1 MRFLRGAALTR
12 IELAVISLGIAAL
25 AAVAFLGHIRHGG
38 FYADDWSVL
47 SLVRFHGHGSV
58 LQTLAHYYGRRPGQ
72 VLFLAALDGGLGY
85 DAHLQLTLAAALLA
99 IEVICLYALL
109 REIGMVTLHAALI
122 SGLVLIFPFSDS
134 LWLWSVET
142 TATLAATLYLVG
154 VLLALRAFE
163 HRGWRSWTLHA
174 ASLALYLVALF
185 TYEWFAVIGC
195 LVGLLYVQRAGW
207 RRARARWAVDVVAII
222 AVVGVEKLVLSD
234 RVTPYKTQ
242 SLSGMAHHAGM
253 IAGAGARIVGSA
265 AIPFG
270 SPDYRVILVAL
281 GVVALVAAGTRVL
294 LPRGDPARAALARW
308 LLAGGAGLLLAAA
321 AWAIY
326 IPGIDHYSPGALG
339 TGNRVNGLAGIGVVI
354 LLYSAAMLLGTL
366 LSRASGRVSSGARIQ
381 AVASVAAF
389 GFSLFLGAGYLRRV
403 SADSALWDRS
413 AAAQRQL
420 LASMH
425 ALVPKPPARA
435 TLYVFGFRPTGAEAP
450 AFEYP
455 WELSSAIKWSYGNA
469 GLAGA
474 VVDARTKWACDARG
488 VSAATGIYAGVTRA
502 RYGEALFVDVS
513 ARRAIRVMTRSQCAR
528 PIGIKPQNLPLATAP
543 KR

>member
-1 MRFLRGAALTR
+1 MSAAAPTR
-12 IELAVISLGIAAL
+12 AELAVCSLGIAAL

-47 SLVRFHGHGSV
+47 SLVRFSGHGSV
-58 LQTLAHYYGRRPGQ
+58 LQALDFFYGRRPGQ
-72 VLFLAALDGGLGY
+72 VLFLAALDLGLGY
-85 DAHLQLTLAAALLA
+85 DALLQLTLAAALLA
-99 IEVICLYALL
+99 IEVVCLYALL

-207 RRARARWAVDVVAII
+207 RRARVRWALDVVAIT

-242 SLSGMAHHAGM
+242 SLGGMAHHAAM
-253 IAGAGARIVGSA
+253 IATAGARIVGSA
-265 AIPFG
+265 AMPFG
-270 SPDYRVILVAL
+270 SPDYRVVLVAL
-281 GVVALVAAGTRVL
+281 GAVALVAAGTRAL
-294 LPRGDPARAALARW
+294 LPRGDPAREALARW
-308 LLAGGAGLLLAAA
+308 LVGGGVGLLLAAA

-366 LSRASGRVSSGARIQ
+366 LSRASARARGRVGARAGWRLGARARGQ
-381 AVASVAAF
+381 VLASVVAL

-420 LASMH
+420 LAGLH
-425 ALVPKPPARA
+425 ALAPRPPAGA
-435 TLYVFGFRPTGAEAP
+435 TLYVFGFRPTGVEAP

-455 WELSSAIKWSYGNA
+455 WELGSAIKWSYGNA
-469 GLAGA
+469 GLRGV
-474 VVDARTKWACDARG
+474 VVDAQTKWACGARG
-488 VSAATGIYAGVTRA
+488 VSAATGIYAGVTHA

-513 ARRAIRVMTRSQCAR
+513 ARRAVRVTSRSRCA
-528 PIGIKPQNLPLATAP
+528 KLT
-543 KR
+543 